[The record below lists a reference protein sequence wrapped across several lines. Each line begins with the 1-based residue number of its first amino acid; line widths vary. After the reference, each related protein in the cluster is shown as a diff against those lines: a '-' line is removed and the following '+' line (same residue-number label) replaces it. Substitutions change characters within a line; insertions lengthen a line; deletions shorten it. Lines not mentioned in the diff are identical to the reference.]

1 MRKKVKIVFI
11 LLMSIVA
18 LGIILSSLISNSYIE
33 DNQKNVIEE
42 YKKNVQSTPYET
54 LEKEKEKA
62 KNYNKLLV
70 ENTII
75 TTGPF
80 NQETEEIEDNYGYYN
95 ILNIGKDNVIG
106 YINIPK
112 IDVNL
117 PIYHDTSEEVLKKGV
132 GHLQNTS
139 FPIGGEGTHSVLLG
153 HTGLPTAKLFT
164 DLDKLEVGNV
174 FYVEV
179 LGEKLAYEVDQIK
192 VVKPEETSDLLINP
206 TKDYITLVTCIPYGE
221 NTHRL
226 LVRGTRIPYTEEVE
240 NKIKKEQSEK
250 IGSTWIDELLKVVN
264 TCLEILGIILLVV
277 AMVLFFKKK
286 VRSKRK

>member
-1 MRKKVKIVFI
+1 MRKKVKIIFI
-11 LLMSIVA
+11 LLTSIVA
-18 LGIILSSLISNSYIE
+18 LGSILSSLISNSHVE
-33 DNQKNVIEE
+33 DNQKTVIEE
-42 YKKNVQSTPYET
+42 YKKNIQSIPYET

-75 TTGPF
+75 TTAPF
-80 NQETEEIEDNYGYYN
+80 NSEAEEFEVDYGYYN

-106 YINIPK
+106 YVNIPK

-117 PIYHDTSEEVLKKGV
+117 PIYHGTSEEVLEKGV

-164 DLDKLEVGNV
+164 DLNKLENGNV

-192 VVKPEETSDLLINP
+192 VVKPENISDLLINP
-206 TKDYITLVTCIPYGE
+206 TKDYITLVTCTPYGE

-286 VRSKRK
+286 VRTKRK